1 MLTAQPRVEIDACC
15 DLAWQDLAPTR
26 KTGGALASGHVMI
39 CGAELQ
45 RATKLIQFVIYWPRA
60 WPYRQAK

>member
-26 KTGGALASGHVMI
+26 KTGGAGSVGMS
-39 CGAELQ
+39 
-45 RATKLIQFVIYWPRA
+45 
-60 WPYRQAK
+60 